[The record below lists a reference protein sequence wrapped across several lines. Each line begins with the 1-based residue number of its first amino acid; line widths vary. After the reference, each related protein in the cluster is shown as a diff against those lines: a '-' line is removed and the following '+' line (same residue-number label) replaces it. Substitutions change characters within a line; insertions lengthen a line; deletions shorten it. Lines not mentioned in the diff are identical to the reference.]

1 MENVK
6 RLVSGS
12 IRSFAYSV
20 PFGAFHVYMMD
31 LEHAKQRAMF
41 DQQHIKMLEHV
52 RTMLA
57 EKDLDSRFH
66 RVSHEVRNL
75 PN

>member
-1 MENVK
+1 MEKVK

-12 IRSFAYSV
+12 IRSFACSV

-41 DQQHIKMLEHV
+41 DQQHIQMLEDV
-52 RTMLA
+52 RTMI
-57 EKDLDSRFH
+57 LDSRFH
-66 RVSHEVRNL
+66 PVSHEVRNP